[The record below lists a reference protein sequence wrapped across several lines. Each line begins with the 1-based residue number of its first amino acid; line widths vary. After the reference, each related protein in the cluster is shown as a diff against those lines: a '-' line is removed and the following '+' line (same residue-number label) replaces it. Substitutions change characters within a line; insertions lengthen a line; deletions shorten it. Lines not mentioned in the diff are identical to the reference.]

1 METIKDYFL
10 CDKCKSKNFSKI
22 YNFST
27 QFRRVNFS
35 DDFIDDK
42 VIEEIY
48 QCTNCHKTF
57 SKQQIEIRLMEITD
71 DRLKSLGAPEKKR

>member
-10 CDKCKSKNFSKI
+10 CDKCKSKNFIKI

-35 DDFIDDK
+35 DDFIYDA
-42 VIEEIY
+42 VIEKIY
-48 QCTNCHKTF
+48 QCTHCHRTF
-57 SKQQIEIRLMEITD
+57 SKHQIETRLKEITD
-71 DRLKSLGAPEKKR
+71 KRLKSLGVPGK